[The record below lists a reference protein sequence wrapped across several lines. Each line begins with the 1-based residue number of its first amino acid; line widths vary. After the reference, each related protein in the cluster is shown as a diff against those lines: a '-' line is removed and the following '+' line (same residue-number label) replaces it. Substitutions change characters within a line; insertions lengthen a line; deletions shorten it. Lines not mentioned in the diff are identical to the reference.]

1 MTNLDYYLDKIKKG
15 FPDRDSL
22 MSINPLV
29 DIEDIEPLFEKK
41 LTYKE
46 YIDLNRILR
55 QKYIVED
62 PSSVLKDLD
71 FSKVVLPSDTRSVY
85 LMGSKSDILDFSKF
99 EQLEKVF
106 VVGARKV
113 KSIILPKN
121 DCVKALG
128 ISSMTNLEKIE
139 NIFIHKS
146 MRYLHFD
153 SNLKLSDFYFIR
165 DLNRLIY
172 LSFTANKKLP
182 ELDFINQDS
191 EIRFLDFVD
200 TNIFKYPS
208 TIEHL
213 KKLKNLRFLTTGT
226 TNEKQRELLRTELK
240 GVCIR
245 DD

>member
-139 NIFIHKS
+139 NIF
-146 MRYLHFD
+146 
-153 SNLKLSDFYFIR
+153 KLSDFYFIR

-208 TIEHL
+208 TIEYL

>member
-128 ISSMTNLEKIE
+128 ISSMTNLESE
-139 NIFIHKS
+139 SH
-146 MRYLHFD
+146 YLD
-153 SNLKLSDFYFIR
+153 
-165 DLNRLIY
+165 
-172 LSFTANKKLP
+172 
-182 ELDFINQDS
+182 
-191 EIRFLDFVD
+191 
-200 TNIFKYPS
+200 
-208 TIEHL
+208 
-213 KKLKNLRFLTTGT
+213 
-226 TNEKQRELLRTELK
+226 
-240 GVCIR
+240 
-245 DD
+245 

>member
-22 MSINPLV
+22 MSINSLV

-113 KSIILPKN
+113 
-121 DCVKALG
+121 
-128 ISSMTNLEKIE
+128 
-139 NIFIHKS
+139 
-146 MRYLHFD
+146 
-153 SNLKLSDFYFIR
+153 
-165 DLNRLIY
+165 
-172 LSFTANKKLP
+172 
-182 ELDFINQDS
+182 
-191 EIRFLDFVD
+191 
-200 TNIFKYPS
+200 
-208 TIEHL
+208 
-213 KKLKNLRFLTTGT
+213 
-226 TNEKQRELLRTELK
+226 
-240 GVCIR
+240 
-245 DD
+245 